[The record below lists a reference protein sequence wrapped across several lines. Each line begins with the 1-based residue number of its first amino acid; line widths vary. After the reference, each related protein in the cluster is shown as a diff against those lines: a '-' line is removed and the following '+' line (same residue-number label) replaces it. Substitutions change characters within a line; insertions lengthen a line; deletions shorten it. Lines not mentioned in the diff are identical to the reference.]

1 VSQTPPSRRMAD
13 ALRQAILSGE
23 LAPGAKLP
31 SERSLAQSY
40 GAARNTARQAI
51 AILQAEGLVEAQHG
65 RGVFVRRRPP
75 LWRLAQDRY
84 ARRYREAGRAP
95 FRTEAES
102 QGRRAQ
108 VQVTDIEPAPAPFWV
123 ARRLGLRE
131 GEQVLLRKNR
141 YLADDEPVQLANTYV
156 HWDIAEG
163 TALLKPVPGPG
174 GIYATLESLGH
185 QLVRMQED
193 VSARMP
199 LPDEAA
205 ALRLGRGV
213 PVLEL
218 IHTSFDQ
225 DGQAF
230 EVTQSILP
238 ADRNLLAYDLPVD

>member
-1 VSQTPPSRRMAD
+1 
-13 ALRQAILSGE
+13 
-23 LAPGAKLP
+23 
-31 SERSLAQSY
+31 
-40 GAARNTARQAI
+40 
-51 AILQAEGLVEAQHG
+51 
-65 RGVFVRRRPP
+65 
-75 LWRLAQDRY
+75 LAQDRY

-108 VQVTDIEPAPAPFWV
+108 VQVTDIGPAPAPFWV

-156 HWDIAEG
+156 RWDIAEG

-174 GIYATLESLGH
+174 GIYATLESFGH

-205 ALRLGRGV
+205 ALGLGRGV